1 MTAPSNTSVVPI
13 SWDTIH
19 SDSPHPCGVVTG
31 APTTACL
38 ARYCRCDPGRL
49 GPRCILARELDI
61 RPIDTVCVAS
71 YEDKTAGPNPKPVE
85 ILKPPEHALKN
96 YGEGWLLIDDIV
108 DTGATVR
115 AVRKLLPKAFFATL
129 YARSKTKGLVDLYLH
144 EAGPDVWID
153 FPWER

>member
-1 MTAPSNTSVVPI
+1 VTRGGLVP
-13 SWDTIH
+13 
-19 SDSPHPCGVVTG
+19 
-31 APTTACL
+31 AA
-38 ARYCRCDPGRL
+38 
-49 GPRCILARELDI
+49 ILARELDI
-61 RPIDTVCVAS
+61 RLIDTVCVAS

-129 YARSKTKGLVDLYLH
+129 YAKSKTKGLVDLYLH